1 MPPGT
6 TGRTYSFNLTSPTG
20 VFKATT
26 FTQLNTSTPKAVFN
40 SSVYGTIQ
48 PNTETTIVL
57 NNTVVPMAIAK
68 TIQLY
73 SISNPLFVYDV
84 STWTTTLITYTDG
97 TTMNQLS
104 FKVTLN
110 SGKYG
115 FRIYDENLGWY
126 TATITLTVQK
136 ATGTTYAAVLTS
148 TSFNGG
154 TFKITGDHIGDGATI
169 KVNGVKG
176 TVISRT
182 SS

>member
-1 MPPGT
+1 
-6 TGRTYSFNLTSPTG
+6 
-20 VFKATT
+20 
-26 FTQLNTSTPKAVFN
+26 
-40 SSVYGTIQ
+40 
-48 PNTETTIVL
+48 
-57 NNTVVPMAIAK
+57 MAIAK

-73 SISNPLFVYDV
+73 SISNPAFVYDV
-84 STWTTTLITYTDG
+84 NTWTTTLITYTDG

-115 FRIYDENLGWY
+115 FRIYDELLGWY

-136 ATGTTYAAVLTS
+136 ATGNTYAAVLTS

-182 SS
+182 AS